1 MLQSFVPEQVCH
13 DMGEKDR
20 PSDVDVVSQRRLGW
34 PTYKDGPL
42 FHADSEGLAQVLAR
56 LTALERVHG
65 QHLKPAALLV
75 QLAKASG
82 TFSFLN

>member
-1 MLQSFVPEQVCH
+1 MSTWCRSGVW
-13 DMGEKDR
+13 
-20 PSDVDVVSQRRLGW
+20 VDVQRR
-34 PTYKDGPL
+34 PL
-42 FHADSEGLAQVLAR
+42 CHADSEGLAQVLAR
-56 LTALERVHG
+56 LTALERVYG